1 MRAWRSS
8 TRPRVLAPSATDCG
22 ARVQRLLLQ
31 LRQLAKCR
39 PLCLATQRKL
49 RSPPWPSST
58 SALPSRRS
66 QDRRLQPHCRL
77 LLPAAPPGAALL
89 LLLAAVQLQAAVQLR
104 ALQAAVQL
112 QVAVQLQEAVQ
123 LHHWKT
129 RYAST
134 PPSCIVL
141 YRMNQRRREW
151 ALLERLCI
159 MFYMD

>member
-1 MRAWRSS
+1 
-8 TRPRVLAPSATDCG
+8 V
-22 ARVQRLLLQ
+22 V
-31 LRQLAKCR
+31 
-39 PLCLATQRKL
+39 
-49 RSPPWPSST
+49 
-58 SALPSRRS
+58 
-66 QDRRLQPHCRL
+66 
-77 LLPAAPPGAALL
+77 LLPAAALAAALLLPRALFPRPAPAHVLPLAAFDVLL
-89 LLLAAVQLQAAVQLR
+89 LLLA
-104 ALQAAVQL
+104 
-112 QVAVQLQEAVQ
+112 AVQLQEAVQ

>member
-1 MRAWRSS
+1 M
-8 TRPRVLAPSATDCG
+8 V
-22 ARVQRLLLQ
+22 
-31 LRQLAKCR
+31 
-39 PLCLATQRKL
+39 
-49 RSPPWPSST
+49 
-58 SALPSRRS
+58 
-66 QDRRLQPHCRL
+66 
-77 LLPAAPPGAALL
+77 LLPAAAPAAALLLPRALFPRPAPAHVLPLAAFDVLL